1 MTRLE
6 NTNFRRL
13 VQIILF
19 TIFRL
24 TKYDLRQNSKS
35 CESGVKGG
43 YVSQELSLRSGVKS
57 Q

>member
-6 NTNFRRL
+6 NTDFRRL

-24 TKYDLRQNSKS
+24 TKYDLGQNSKS
-35 CESGVKGG
+35 
-43 YVSQELSLRSGVKS
+43 
-57 Q
+57 